1 MAKRIAIIVLLII
14 ILGGSLWQHIYVT
27 GATEKLAS
35 DLDKVNEA
43 LIAEDFSAAIIAAQT
58 FKENWEKEK
67 HLFET
72 LFEHEEVDLISAS
85 SARLQQMCAQGNKS
99 EALAETAETLYFIRH
114 IHEIDSVKWEN
125 IF

>member
-14 ILGGSLWQHIYVT
+14 ILGGSLWQHIYISD
-27 GATEKLAS
+27 ATEELAENLNQIN
-35 DLDKVNEA
+35 DA
-43 LIAEDFSAAIIAAQT
+43 LIAEDYSSALQGAQE
-58 FKENWEKEK
+58 FKEKWEKEK

-85 SARLQQMCAQGNKS
+85 TARLEQLCAESNKS
-99 EALAETAETLYFIRH
+99 EALAETAETLYYINH
-114 IHEIDSVKWEN
+114 IHEIDTVKWEN

>member
-14 ILGGSLWQHIYVT
+14 IFGGALWQHIYIS
-27 GATEKLAS
+27 GATDKLAS
-35 DLDKVNEA
+35 QLDKINDA
-43 LIAEDFSAAIIAAQT
+43 LNTEDFSTALNRAQT

-85 SARLQQMCAQGNKS
+85 TARLQQLC
-99 EALAETAETLYFIRH
+99 ETAETLYYIKH

>member
-14 ILGGSLWQHIYVT
+14 IFGGALWQHIYIS
-27 GATEKLAS
+27 GATDKLAS
-35 DLDKVNEA
+35 QLDKINDA
-43 LIAEDFSAAIIAAQT
+43 LNTEDFSTALNRAQT

-85 SARLQQMCAQGNKS
+85 TARLQQLCAESNKS
-99 EALAETAETLYFIRH
+99 EALAETAETLYYIKH

>member
-1 MAKRIAIIVLLII
+1 MAKRISIILLLII
-14 ILGGSLWQHIYVT
+14 IFGGALWQHIYVT

-35 DLDKVNEA
+35 DLEKVNEA
-43 LIAEDFSAAIIAAQT
+43 LIADDILAAIDAVQT

-67 HLFET
+67 QLFET

-85 SARLQQMCAQGNKS
+85 SARLQQMCAEGNKS
-99 EALAETAETLYFIRH
+99 EAIAETAVTLYYIHH
-114 IHEIDSVKWEN
+114 IHDIDSVTWEN

>member
-14 ILGGSLWQHIYVT
+14 ILGGALWQHLYIS
-27 GATEKLAS
+27 GATDKLAS
-35 DLDKVNEA
+35 DLEKVNEA
-43 LIAEDFSAAIIAAQT
+43 LNAEDFSVALDGAQA

-85 SARLQQMCAQGNKS
+85 SARLQQLCAESNKS
-99 EALAETAETLYFIRH
+99 EALAETAETLYYIKH
-114 IHEIDSVKWEN
+114 IHEIDTVKWEN